1 MIVIAGKA
9 TIKPERRDEAI
20 EKTYQMSA
28 LTEAEDGCSCYR
40 FYMEPSDG
48 NTFFLFEHWDSP
60 EALTRHFQSEHFQ
73 EFNAFLGSILAA
85 PPDIKRYEV
94 SAVAPLF

>member
-9 TIKPERRDEAI
+9 TIKSERWDEAV
-20 EKTYQMSA
+20 EKTQQMSA
-28 LTEAEDGCSCYR
+28 LSEAEDGCSCYR
-40 FYMEPSDG
+40 VYMEPGDR
-48 NTFFLFEHWDSP
+48 NAFFLFEQWESV

-73 EFNAFLGSILAA
+73 EFNVFLGSILAG

-94 SAVAPLF
+94 SAVSPL